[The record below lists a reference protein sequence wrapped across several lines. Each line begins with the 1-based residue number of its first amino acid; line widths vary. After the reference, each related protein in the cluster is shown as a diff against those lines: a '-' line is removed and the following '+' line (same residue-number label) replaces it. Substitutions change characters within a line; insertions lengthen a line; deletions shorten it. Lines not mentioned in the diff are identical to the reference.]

1 MYGMRKN
8 SRSNMCERKHIIK
21 LKNTFNFMRK
31 RDIVNNTFWYLT
43 ALLCKIYVF
52 QIYVL
57 RFFEKKMSKDIYF
70 PVQS

>member
-31 RDIVNNTFWYLT
+31 RDIVNNTF
-43 ALLCKIYVF
+43 
-52 QIYVL
+52 
-57 RFFEKKMSKDIYF
+57 
-70 PVQS
+70 